1 MTLTMRSDLD
11 TTVVTPTIR
20 KAGRAVRFWII
31 SGGTALI
38 IAVIAIAITGIAGAA
53 GRPLSPTDPHP
64 TGSKAIAQVL
74 RAQGV
79 TVTSVDTV
87 RSARDAAADP
97 ASTTIFLVDDDGYLG
112 SSSLRELARLTD
124 NLVVMTP
131 DFDTL
136 DTLAPEIALAGNVS
150 GLLSADCG
158 LRPVQQAGQVTG
170 TGSGFRLIGTDADA
184 TQCLSSGNDIH
195 SIIQLARDGKHVTV
209 VGTRDAFTNQFVQDR
224 GNAALALGLLG
235 QTRNLVWMLPSIDE
249 AAAEGYPSIAELTPG
264 WVSTLM
270 ALLVIAVIAA
280 GFWRGRRFGP
290 LVVENLPV
298 VVRASE
304 TMHGRARLYEKASA
318 RLHALDA
325 LRMGTIDRLGALC
338 GLPTVASVDDV
349 IRAVSRDTGR
359 QVPDIASLLRDAEPG
374 GERDFIALSD
384 ALLDLER
391 ATAAATRPSRA
402 AAGGTMDSTTHAH
415 QPPPTATNTKQGE

>member
-1 MTLTMRSDLD
+1 MNITTTSELD

-20 KAGRAVRFWII
+20 RAGRAVRFWII
-31 SGGTALI
+31 VGVGALI
-38 IAVIAIAITGIAGAA
+38 VAVIAIAITGIAGTA
-53 GRPLSPTDPHP
+53 GQALSPTDPHP
-64 TGSKAIAQVL
+64 SGSKAIAQVL

-87 RSARDAAADP
+87 RAARAAAADP
-97 ASTTIFLVDDDGYLG
+97 ASTSIFLVDDNGYLG
-112 SSSLRELARLTD
+112 AASLHELARLTD
-124 NLVVMTP
+124 NLIIMTP

-136 DTLAPEIALAGNVS
+136 DTLAPDVALAGNVT
-150 GLLSADCG
+150 GVLSADCE
-158 LRPVQQAGQVTG
+158 LRAVQQAAEVTG
-170 TGSGFRLIGTDADA
+170 NGSGFRLIGTDADA
-184 TQCLSSGNDIH
+184 LECLSSGNDIH
-195 SIIQLARDGKHVTV
+195 SIIQVTSDGKRITV
-209 VGTRDAFTNQFVQDR
+209 VGTRDAFSNQFVQDR

-249 AAAEGYPSIAELTPG
+249 AAAVGFPSIAELTPA

-270 ALLVIAVIAA
+270 GLLAIAVIAA

-290 LVVENLPV
+290 LVVEDLPV
-298 VVRASE
+298 IVRASE

-325 LRMGTIDRLGALC
+325 LRMGTIDRLGILC

-349 IRAVSRDTGR
+349 IRAVSRITGR
-359 QVPDIASLLRDAEPG
+359 QVTDIAGLLRDADPG
-374 GERDFIALSD
+374 SESDFIRLSD

-391 ATAAATRPSRA
+391 ATAAATRPASTTM
-402 AAGGTMDSTTHAH
+402 GTTMDSAGTPAANT
-415 QPPPTATNTKQGE
+415 TATNTEQGE